1 MTGNGSISASGGS
14 GLNGGGGGSGGRIKL
29 FYFSWF
35 DSSRYPNQTK
45 GIEITYNISGGQGFE
60 TLTG

>member
-1 MTGNGSISASGGS
+1 LEAKGGS

-35 DSSRYPNQTK
+35 DLSKYPS
-45 GIEITYNISGGQGFE
+45 IT
-60 TLTG
+60 